1 MMYLNYSKCLLEFTK
16 NIIGGKRMKKFLR
29 ALFMSLIA
37 FALVACSSGG
47 DSEKGEGDSGAA
59 EGGETYNIGVAIY
72 QYDDNFMTEYRKE
85 LEKYFGELGEEN
97 GNEYVIDMQDGKND
111 QANQTE
117 QINNFIAQ
125 GKDVIIANLVD
136 PTAANNIIT
145 QAQAADIPV
154 VLINREPSPEDLEVW
169 DGKTTYV
176 GADATQS
183 GTFQGEMIADL
194 ENNGDI
200 NGDGVVSHITLL
212 GDPGNVDAQQRTE
225 FSIKALEEAGIDHKA
240 LQEPQQ
246 GDWDAARGEE
256 ITQSA
261 IEQFG
266 EDLEVI
272 FSNNDGMA
280 LGAVQA
286 IQSAGRVVGEDI
298 YIVGVDAI
306 PDAMELLE
314 DGDLTGTVLNNHFS
328 QSHTAA
334 DVAVKLMNGEDV
346 SSYYWLDYV
355 KVTKPE
361 DAELKEEQAREE
373 TVEEVRERYAEREK
387 N

>member
-1 MMYLNYSKCLLEFTK
+1 
-16 NIIGGKRMKKFLR
+16 MKKILK
-29 ALFMSLIA
+29 ALFLSMMA
-37 FALVACSSGG
+37 FTLVACSSGD
-47 DSEKGEGDSGAA
+47 DSAEGGTS
-59 EGGETYNIGVAIY
+59 EGGETYEVGVAIY
-72 QYDDNFMTEYRKE
+72 QYNDNFMTEYRKE
-85 LEKYFGELGEEN
+85 LESYFGELSEET
-97 GNEYVIDMQDGKND
+97 GNEYVVDMQDGKND

-136 PTAANNIIT
+136 PTAANNIIN
-145 QAQAADIPV
+145 QAKEVDIPV
-154 VLINREPSPEDLEVW
+154 VLINREPNPSDLEVW
-169 DGKTTYV
+169 PGKTTYV

-183 GTFQGEMIADL
+183 GTFQGEMIAALDD
-194 ENNGDI
+194 NGDI
-200 NGDGVVSHITLL
+200 NDDGVVSHITLL

-225 FSIKALEEAGIDHKA
+225 YSIKALEESGIDHEA

-261 IEQFG
+261 LEQFG
-266 EDLEVI
+266 EDLEVV

-286 IQSAGRVVGEDI
+286 IQSAEREINEDI
-298 YIVGVDAI
+298 YVVGVDAI
-306 PDAMELLE
+306 PDAMQLLK
-314 DGDLTGTVLNNHFS
+314 DGELTGTVLNNHLS

-346 SSYYWLDYV
+346 SAYYWLDYV
-355 KVTKPE
+355 KVTEAE
-361 DAELKEEQAREE
+361 DAELKEVDATEE
-373 TVEEVRERYAEREK
+373 TVEEVRERYEDR
-387 N
+387 